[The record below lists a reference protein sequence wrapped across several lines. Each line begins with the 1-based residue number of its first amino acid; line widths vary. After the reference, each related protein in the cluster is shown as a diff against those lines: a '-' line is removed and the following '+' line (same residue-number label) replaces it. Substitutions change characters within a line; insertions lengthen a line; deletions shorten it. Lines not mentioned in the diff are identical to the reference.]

1 MKLRNIFTALLAALT
16 LTVSCED
23 EKVAYLDEIKVSQS
37 YVAIDAAGGSTEITL
52 NAKDEWSFSGVPEW
66 LKVEPASGAAG
77 KDITVTFSATAA
89 KATKEAMLYLNCG
102 SKSQIINVIQMT
114 EKVDLPISTYK
125 QIAAGQD
132 GTVYRAKGT
141 CNDIYNTEYGNWHLI
156 DATGDLTIYGTLDK
170 NGATKNFKSL
180 GIEAG
185 DIVTVEGPKKTYN
198 GTVQLT
204 DVTVIAIEKSLI
216 KIESLTPAEALPK
229 EGGVLEVALTC
240 KGTNMEVVLPDAAK
254 SWVSVAG
261 ISSNGKEAS
270 VKFSVAANPEGKRQ
284 ADIVIKTVSGGK
296 DYTAQ
301 FTLTQD
307 GAIINATVAEVLKAE
322 DGLTQYRVSGYI
334 SKDKNSEYGN
344 IYIKD
349 ATGEIYVYGVLDAKG
364 QSKQWN
370 NMGIH
375 EGDIIT
381 VVGPKTSFN
390 KEPQMKNV
398 SVESFKTVKDLTIK
412 DFVAKADDKETYYR
426 ISGKVSGIK
435 DGDVYGN
442 FDLTDATGT
451 VYVYGLVAGYGG
463 EKKKFQELGIK
474 DGDEITIVGVSTSFN
489 GKKQVGN
496 AFLVTKGTTGTDTPT
511 PPTTGEDYKSNISW
525 KLGNKAYDNTS
536 VDNSKQSAKVNGV
549 EVTQILKLG
558 ASSGAGTATL
568 IIPKGTSKLSFY
580 GFAWKG
586 TEATLVAKV
595 GGTEVAKEPLKGNDG
610 VVKTAP
616 YTITVTASDLHTVN
630 FPTKL
635 PVDTEVE
642 ITTEEAKGR
651 VVLFGFKAE

>member
-141 CNDIYNTEYGNWHLI
+141 CTDIYNTEYGNWHLI

-270 VKFSVAANPEGKRQ
+270 VKFSVAANSEGKRQ

-307 GAIINATVAEVLKAE
+307 GSIIDATVAEVLKAE

-496 AFLVTKGTTGTDTPT
+496 AFLVTKGNSGTVTPGPTPT
-511 PPTTGEDYKSNISW
+511 PGEVISIVVDDFPE
-525 KLGNKAYDNTS
+525 AY
-536 VDNSKQSAKVNGV
+536 
-549 EVTQILKLG
+549 
-558 ASSGAGTATL
+558 
-568 IIPKGTSKLSFY
+568 PK
-580 GFAWKG
+580 
-586 TEATLVAKV
+586 
-595 GGTEVAKEPLKGNDG
+595 
-610 VVKTAP
+610 
-616 YTITVTASDLHTVN
+616 
-630 FPTKL
+630 
-635 PVDTEVE
+635 
-642 ITTEEAKGR
+642 EEAKFTVSGQE
-651 VVLFGFKAE
+651 VYLLNVANFGSGIQMKKGGSYIANAKAFSKKILSVKLTAQEGKKANLDMTLFAGSSAKPESNEITASKTETTATFDLSSGDYKFFTLKNASAGVAYFSKIEITLAK

>member
-141 CNDIYNTEYGNWHLI
+141 CTDIYNTEYGNWHLI

-270 VKFSVAANPEGKRQ
+270 VKFSVAANSEGKRQ

-307 GAIINATVAEVLKAE
+307 GSIIDATVAEVLKAE

-496 AFLVTKGTTGTDTPT
+496 AFLVTKANSGTVTPGPTPT
-511 PPTTGEDYKSNISW
+511 PGEVISIVVDDFPQAYPKEEAIFTVSGQEVYLLNVANFGSGIQMKKGGSYIANAKAFSKKILSVKLTAQEGKKTNLDMTLFAGSSAKPESNEITASKTETTATFDLSSGDYKFFTLKNASA
-525 KLGNKAYDNTS
+525 GAAYF
-536 VDNSKQSAKVNGV
+536 SK
-549 EVTQILKLG
+549 I
-558 ASSGAGTATL
+558 
-568 IIPKGTSKLSFY
+568 
-580 GFAWKG
+580 
-586 TEATLVAKV
+586 
-595 GGTEVAKEPLKGNDG
+595 
-610 VVKTAP
+610 
-616 YTITVTASDLHTVN
+616 
-630 FPTKL
+630 
-635 PVDTEVE
+635 E
-642 ITTEEAKGR
+642 ITLAK
-651 VVLFGFKAE
+651 

>member
-52 NAKDEWSFSGVPEW
+52 DAKDEWSFSDVPEW
-66 LKVEPASGAAG
+66 LKVEPASGDAG

-141 CNDIYNTEYGNWHLI
+141 CTDIYNTEYGNWHLI

-204 DVTVIAIEKSLI
+204 NVTVIAIEKSLI

-261 ISSNGKEAS
+261 ISSNGKDAS
-270 VKFSVAANPEGKRQ
+270 VKFNVAANSEGKRKT
-284 ADIVIKTVSGGK
+284 DIVIKTVSGGK

-307 GAIINATVAEVLKAE
+307 GAIIDATVAEVLKAE

-334 SKDKNSEYGN
+334 SKDKKSEFGN

-381 VVGPKTSFN
+381 VVGPKASFN
-390 KEPQMKNV
+390 GQPQLKNV

-412 DFVAKADDKETYYR
+412 DFLAKADDKETYYR

-496 AFLVTKGTTGTDTPT
+496 AFLVTKANSGTVTPGPTPT
-511 PPTTGEDYKSNISW
+511 PGEVISIVVDDFPQAYPKEEAIFTVSGQEVYLLNVANFGSGIQMKKGGSYIANAKAFSKKILSVKLTAQEGKKANLDMTLFAGSSAKPESNEITASKTETTATFDLSSGDYKFFTLKNASA
-525 KLGNKAYDNTS
+525 GAAYF
-536 VDNSKQSAKVNGV
+536 SK
-549 EVTQILKLG
+549 I
-558 ASSGAGTATL
+558 
-568 IIPKGTSKLSFY
+568 
-580 GFAWKG
+580 
-586 TEATLVAKV
+586 
-595 GGTEVAKEPLKGNDG
+595 
-610 VVKTAP
+610 
-616 YTITVTASDLHTVN
+616 
-630 FPTKL
+630 
-635 PVDTEVE
+635 E
-642 ITTEEAKGR
+642 ITLAK
-651 VVLFGFKAE
+651 

>member
-16 LTVSCED
+16 LTVGCED

-52 NAKDEWSFSGVPEW
+52 SAKDEWSFSDVPEW

-77 KDITVTFSATAA
+77 KDITVTFTATAA

-114 EKVDLPISTYK
+114 EKVELPISTYK

-170 NGATKNFKSL
+170 NGTAKNFKSL

-261 ISSNGKEAS
+261 ISSKGKEAT

-307 GAIINATVAEVLKAE
+307 GAIIDATVAEVLKAE

-334 SKDKNSEYGN
+334 SKDKKSEYGN

-381 VVGPKTSFN
+381 VVGPRASFN

-435 DGDVYGN
+435 DGDIYGN
-442 FDLTDATGT
+442 FDLTDATGK
-451 VYVYGLVAGYGG
+451 VYVYGLLAGYGG

-489 GKKQVGN
+489 GSKQVGN
-496 AFLVTKGTTGTDTPT
+496 AFLVPKANSGTVTPGPTPT
-511 PPTTGEDYKSNISW
+511 PGEVISIVVDDFPAAYPKEEGEFTVSGQSVYLLNVANFGSGIQMKKNGSYIANVKAFSKKILSVKLTAQEGKNVNLDMTLFAGSSAKPESNEITASKTETTATFDLSSGDYKFFTLKNASA
-525 KLGNKAYDNTS
+525 GVAYF
-536 VDNSKQSAKVNGV
+536 SK
-549 EVTQILKLG
+549 I
-558 ASSGAGTATL
+558 
-568 IIPKGTSKLSFY
+568 
-580 GFAWKG
+580 
-586 TEATLVAKV
+586 
-595 GGTEVAKEPLKGNDG
+595 
-610 VVKTAP
+610 
-616 YTITVTASDLHTVN
+616 
-630 FPTKL
+630 
-635 PVDTEVE
+635 E
-642 ITTEEAKGR
+642 ITLAK
-651 VVLFGFKAE
+651 

>member
-141 CNDIYNTEYGNWHLI
+141 CTDIYNTEYGNWHLI

-204 DVTVIAIEKSLI
+204 NVTVIAIEKSLI

-270 VKFSVAANPEGKRQ
+270 VKFSVAANSEGKRQ

-307 GAIINATVAEVLKAE
+307 GAIIDATVAEVLKAE

-412 DFVAKADDKETYYR
+412 DFVATADDKETYYR

-496 AFLVTKGTTGTDTPT
+496 AFLVTKGNSGTVTPGPTPT
-511 PPTTGEDYKSNISW
+511 PGEVISIVVDDFPE
-525 KLGNKAYDNTS
+525 AY
-536 VDNSKQSAKVNGV
+536 
-549 EVTQILKLG
+549 
-558 ASSGAGTATL
+558 
-568 IIPKGTSKLSFY
+568 PK
-580 GFAWKG
+580 
-586 TEATLVAKV
+586 
-595 GGTEVAKEPLKGNDG
+595 
-610 VVKTAP
+610 
-616 YTITVTASDLHTVN
+616 
-630 FPTKL
+630 
-635 PVDTEVE
+635 
-642 ITTEEAKGR
+642 EEAKFTVSGQE
-651 VVLFGFKAE
+651 VYLLNVANFGSGIQMKKGGSYIANAKAFSKKILSVKLTAQEGKKTNLDMTLFAGSSAKPESNEITASKTETTATFDLSSGDYKFFTLKNASLGAAYFSKIEITLAK

>member
-66 LKVEPASGAAG
+66 LKVEPVSGAAG

-141 CNDIYNTEYGNWHLI
+141 CTDIYNTEYGNWHLI

-270 VKFSVAANPEGKRQ
+270 VKFSVAANSEGKRQ

-307 GAIINATVAEVLKAE
+307 GSIIDATVAEVLKAE

-474 DGDEITIVGVSTSFN
+474 DGDEITIVGISTSFN

-496 AFLVTKGTTGTDTPT
+496 AFLVTKANSGTVTPGPTPT
-511 PPTTGEDYKSNISW
+511 PGEVISIVVDDFPEAYPKEEAIFTVSGQEVYLLNVANFGSGIQMKKGGSYIANAKAFSKKILSVKLTAQEGKKANLDMTLFAGSSAKPESNEITASKTETTATFDLSSGDYKFF
-525 KLGNKAYDNTS
+525 T
-536 VDNSKQSAKVNGV
+536 
-549 EVTQILKLG
+549 LKNASLG
-558 ASSGAGTATL
+558 AAYF
-568 IIPKGTSKLSFY
+568 SK
-580 GFAWKG
+580 
-586 TEATLVAKV
+586 
-595 GGTEVAKEPLKGNDG
+595 
-610 VVKTAP
+610 
-616 YTITVTASDLHTVN
+616 I
-630 FPTKL
+630 
-635 PVDTEVE
+635 E
-642 ITTEEAKGR
+642 ITLAK
-651 VVLFGFKAE
+651 

>member
-141 CNDIYNTEYGNWHLI
+141 CTDIYNTEYGNWHLI

-270 VKFSVAANPEGKRQ
+270 VKFSVAANSEGKRQ

-307 GAIINATVAEVLKAE
+307 GSIIDATVAEVLKAE

-435 DGDVYGN
+435 DGDVYGY

-496 AFLVTKGTTGTDTPT
+496 AFLVTKANSGTVTPGPTPT
-511 PPTTGEDYKSNISW
+511 PGEVISIVVDDFPEAYPKEEAIFTVSGQEVYLLNVANFGYGIQMKKKGSYIANAKAFSKKILSVKLTAQEGKTANLDMTLFAGSSAKPESNEITASKTETTATFDLSSGDYKFFTLKNASA
-525 KLGNKAYDNTS
+525 GVAYF
-536 VDNSKQSAKVNGV
+536 SK
-549 EVTQILKLG
+549 I
-558 ASSGAGTATL
+558 
-568 IIPKGTSKLSFY
+568 
-580 GFAWKG
+580 
-586 TEATLVAKV
+586 
-595 GGTEVAKEPLKGNDG
+595 
-610 VVKTAP
+610 
-616 YTITVTASDLHTVN
+616 
-630 FPTKL
+630 
-635 PVDTEVE
+635 E
-642 ITTEEAKGR
+642 ITLAK
-651 VVLFGFKAE
+651 

>member
-66 LKVEPASGAAG
+66 LKVEPASGDAG

-114 EKVDLPISTYK
+114 EKVELAISTYK

-132 GTVYRAKGT
+132 GTVYRAKGV

-170 NGATKNFKSL
+170 NGTAKNFKSL

-240 KGTNMEVVLPDAAK
+240 KGTNMEVVIPDAAK

-261 ISSNGKEAS
+261 ISSNGKAAS
-270 VKFSVAANPEGKRQ
+270 VKFNVAANPEGKRK

-307 GAIINATVAEVLKAE
+307 GAIIDATVAEVLKAE

-334 SKDKNSEYGN
+334 SKDKKSEFGN

-349 ATGEIYVYGVLDAKG
+349 ATGEIYVYGVLDDKG

-381 VVGPKTSFN
+381 VVGPKASFN
-390 KEPQMKNV
+390 GEPQMKNV

-412 DFVAKADDKETYYR
+412 EFVAKADDKETYYR

-435 DGDVYGN
+435 DGDIYGN
-442 FDLTDATGT
+442 FDLTDASGK
-451 VYVYGLVAGYGG
+451 VYVYGLLAGFGG

-489 GKKQVGN
+489 GSKQVGN
-496 AFLVTKGTTGTDTPT
+496 AFLVTKGTTGTVTPGPTPT
-511 PPTTGEDYKSNISW
+511 PGEVISIVVDDFPE
-525 KLGNKAYDNTS
+525 AY
-536 VDNSKQSAKVNGV
+536 
-549 EVTQILKLG
+549 
-558 ASSGAGTATL
+558 
-568 IIPKGTSKLSFY
+568 PK
-580 GFAWKG
+580 
-586 TEATLVAKV
+586 
-595 GGTEVAKEPLKGNDG
+595 
-610 VVKTAP
+610 
-616 YTITVTASDLHTVN
+616 
-630 FPTKL
+630 
-635 PVDTEVE
+635 
-642 ITTEEAKGR
+642 EEAKFTVSGQE
-651 VVLFGFKAE
+651 VYLLNVANFGSGIQMKKGGSYIANANAFSKKILSVKLTAQDGKKANLDMTLFAGSSAKPESNAITASTTETTATFDLSSGDYKFFTLKNASLGAAYFSKIEITLAK

>member
-141 CNDIYNTEYGNWHLI
+141 CTDIYNTEYGNWHLI

-170 NGATKNFKSL
+170 NGAKKNFKSL

-270 VKFSVAANPEGKRQ
+270 VKFSVAANSEGKRQ

-307 GAIINATVAEVLKAE
+307 GSIIDATVAEVLKAE

-496 AFLVTKGTTGTDTPT
+496 AFLVTKGNSGTVTPGPTPT
-511 PPTTGEDYKSNISW
+511 PGEVISIVVDDFPE
-525 KLGNKAYDNTS
+525 AY
-536 VDNSKQSAKVNGV
+536 
-549 EVTQILKLG
+549 
-558 ASSGAGTATL
+558 
-568 IIPKGTSKLSFY
+568 PK
-580 GFAWKG
+580 
-586 TEATLVAKV
+586 
-595 GGTEVAKEPLKGNDG
+595 
-610 VVKTAP
+610 
-616 YTITVTASDLHTVN
+616 
-630 FPTKL
+630 
-635 PVDTEVE
+635 
-642 ITTEEAKGR
+642 EEAKFTVSGQE
-651 VVLFGFKAE
+651 VYLLNVANFGSGIQMKKGGSYIANAKAFSKKILSVKLTAQEGKKTNLDMTLFAGSSAKPESNEITASKTETTATFDLSSGDYKFFTLKNASLGAAYFSKIEITLAK

>member
-16 LTVSCED
+16 LTVGCED

-89 KATKEAMLYLNCG
+89 KATQEAILYLNCG

-141 CNDIYNTEYGNWHLI
+141 CTDIYNTEYGNWHLI

-170 NGATKNFKSL
+170 NGTAKNFMSL

-240 KGTNMEVVLPDAAK
+240 KGTNMEVVLPDDAK

-261 ISSNGKEAS
+261 ISSNGKEAT
-270 VKFSVAANPEGKRQ
+270 VKFSVAANPEGKRD

-307 GAIINATVAEVLKAE
+307 GAIIDATVAEVLKAE

-349 ATGEIYVYGVLDAKG
+349 ATGEIYVYGVLDDKG

-381 VVGPKTSFN
+381 VVGPKASFN
-390 KEPQMKNV
+390 GEPQMKNV

-426 ISGKVSGIK
+426 ISGTVSGIK

-442 FDLTDATGT
+442 FDLTDATGK
-451 VYVYGLVAGYGG
+451 VYVYGLLAGYGG

-489 GKKQVGN
+489 GSKQVGN
-496 AFLVTKGTTGTDTPT
+496 AFLVPKANSGTVTPGPTPT
-511 PPTTGEDYKSNISW
+511 PGEVISIVVDDFPIAYPKEEGEFTVSGQEVYLFNVANFGSGIQMKKAGSYIANVKAFSKKILSVKLTAQEGKSVNLDMTLFAGSSAKPESNEITATKTETTATFDLSAGDYKFFTLKNASA
-525 KLGNKAYDNTS
+525 GAAYF
-536 VDNSKQSAKVNGV
+536 SKIEIALAK
-549 EVTQILKLG
+549 
-558 ASSGAGTATL
+558 
-568 IIPKGTSKLSFY
+568 
-580 GFAWKG
+580 
-586 TEATLVAKV
+586 
-595 GGTEVAKEPLKGNDG
+595 
-610 VVKTAP
+610 
-616 YTITVTASDLHTVN
+616 
-630 FPTKL
+630 
-635 PVDTEVE
+635 
-642 ITTEEAKGR
+642 
-651 VVLFGFKAE
+651 

>member
-141 CNDIYNTEYGNWHLI
+141 CTDIYNTEYGNWHLI

-170 NGATKNFKSL
+170 NGAKKNFKSL

-270 VKFSVAANPEGKRQ
+270 VKFSVAANSEGKRQ

-307 GAIINATVAEVLKAE
+307 GAIIDATVAEVLKAE

-435 DGDVYGN
+435 DGDIYGN

-496 AFLVTKGTTGTDTPT
+496 AFLVTKGNSGTVTPGPTPT
-511 PPTTGEDYKSNISW
+511 PGEVISIVVDDFPE
-525 KLGNKAYDNTS
+525 AY
-536 VDNSKQSAKVNGV
+536 
-549 EVTQILKLG
+549 
-558 ASSGAGTATL
+558 
-568 IIPKGTSKLSFY
+568 PK
-580 GFAWKG
+580 
-586 TEATLVAKV
+586 
-595 GGTEVAKEPLKGNDG
+595 
-610 VVKTAP
+610 
-616 YTITVTASDLHTVN
+616 
-630 FPTKL
+630 
-635 PVDTEVE
+635 
-642 ITTEEAKGR
+642 EEAKFTVSGQE
-651 VVLFGFKAE
+651 VYLLNVANFGSGIQMKKGGSYIANAKAFSKKILSVKLTAQEGKKTNLDMTLFAGSSAKPESNEITASKTETTATFDLSSGDYKFFTLKNASLGAAYFSKIEITLAK

>member
-170 NGATKNFKSL
+170 NGAAKNFKSL

-185 DIVTVEGPKKTYN
+185 DIVTVEGPKKTFN

-204 DVTVIAIEKSLI
+204 NVTVIAIEKSLI

-240 KGTNMEVVLPDAAK
+240 KGTNMEVVIPDAAK

-261 ISSNGKEAS
+261 ISSNGKAAS
-270 VKFSVAANPEGKRQ
+270 VKFNVAANPEGKRK

-307 GAIINATVAEVLKAE
+307 GAIIDATVAEVLKAE

-334 SKDKNSEYGN
+334 SKDKKSEYGN

-375 EGDIIT
+375 DGDIIT

-442 FDLTDATGT
+442 FDLTDATGK
-451 VYVYGLVAGYGG
+451 VYVYGLLAGYGG

-489 GKKQVGN
+489 GSKQVGN
-496 AFLVTKGTTGTDTPT
+496 AFLVPKANSGTVTPGPTPT
-511 PPTTGEDYKSNISW
+511 PGEVISIVVDDFPAAYPKEEGEFTVSGQSVYLLNVANFGSGIQMKKNGSYIANVKAFSKKILSVKLTAQEGKNVNLDMTLFAGSSAKPESNEITASKTETTATFDLSSGDYKFFTLKNASA
-525 KLGNKAYDNTS
+525 GVAYF
-536 VDNSKQSAKVNGV
+536 SK
-549 EVTQILKLG
+549 I
-558 ASSGAGTATL
+558 
-568 IIPKGTSKLSFY
+568 
-580 GFAWKG
+580 
-586 TEATLVAKV
+586 
-595 GGTEVAKEPLKGNDG
+595 
-610 VVKTAP
+610 
-616 YTITVTASDLHTVN
+616 
-630 FPTKL
+630 
-635 PVDTEVE
+635 E
-642 ITTEEAKGR
+642 ITLAK
-651 VVLFGFKAE
+651 

>member
-170 NGATKNFKSL
+170 NGTAKNFKSL

-185 DIVTVEGPKKTYN
+185 DIVTVEGPKKTFN

-261 ISSNGKEAS
+261 ISSTGKEAT

-307 GAIINATVAEVLKAE
+307 GAIIDATVAEVLKAE

-334 SKDKNSEYGN
+334 SKDKKSEYGN

-349 ATGEIYVYGVLDAKG
+349 ATGEIYVYGVLDDKG

-381 VVGPKTSFN
+381 VVGPKASFN

-442 FDLTDATGT
+442 FDLTDATGK
-451 VYVYGLVAGYGG
+451 VYVYGLLAGYGG

-489 GKKQVGN
+489 GSKQVGN
-496 AFLVTKGTTGTDTPT
+496 AFLVPKANSGTVTPGPTPT
-511 PPTTGEDYKSNISW
+511 PGEVISIVVDDFPAVYPKEEAEFTVSGQSVYLLNVANFGSGIQMKKNGSYIANAKAFSKKILSVKLTAQEGKNVNLDMTLFAGSSAKPESNEITASKTENTATFDLSSGDYKFFTLKNASA
-525 KLGNKAYDNTS
+525 GVAYF
-536 VDNSKQSAKVNGV
+536 SK
-549 EVTQILKLG
+549 I
-558 ASSGAGTATL
+558 
-568 IIPKGTSKLSFY
+568 
-580 GFAWKG
+580 
-586 TEATLVAKV
+586 
-595 GGTEVAKEPLKGNDG
+595 
-610 VVKTAP
+610 
-616 YTITVTASDLHTVN
+616 
-630 FPTKL
+630 
-635 PVDTEVE
+635 E
-642 ITTEEAKGR
+642 ITLAK
-651 VVLFGFKAE
+651 

>member
-141 CNDIYNTEYGNWHLI
+141 CTDIYNTEYGNWHLI

-270 VKFSVAANPEGKRQ
+270 VKFSVAANSEGKRQ

-307 GAIINATVAEVLKAE
+307 GSIIDATVAEVLKAE

-496 AFLVTKGTTGTDTPT
+496 AFLVTKGNSGTVTPGPTPT
-511 PPTTGEDYKSNISW
+511 PGEVISIVVDDFPEAYPKEEAIFTVSGQEVYLLNVANFGSGIQMKKGGSYIANAKAFSKKILSVKLTAQEGKKTNLDMTLFAGSSAKPESNEITASKTETTATFDLSSGDYKFF
-525 KLGNKAYDNTS
+525 T
-536 VDNSKQSAKVNGV
+536 
-549 EVTQILKLG
+549 LKNASLG
-558 ASSGAGTATL
+558 AAYF
-568 IIPKGTSKLSFY
+568 SK
-580 GFAWKG
+580 
-586 TEATLVAKV
+586 
-595 GGTEVAKEPLKGNDG
+595 
-610 VVKTAP
+610 
-616 YTITVTASDLHTVN
+616 I
-630 FPTKL
+630 
-635 PVDTEVE
+635 E
-642 ITTEEAKGR
+642 ITLAK
-651 VVLFGFKAE
+651 

>member
-66 LKVEPASGAAG
+66 LKVEPASGDAG

-132 GTVYRAKGT
+132 GTVYRAKGV

-170 NGATKNFKSL
+170 NGTAKNFKSL

-185 DIVTVEGPKKTYN
+185 DIVTVEGPKKTFN

-229 EGGVLEVALTC
+229 KGGVLEVALTC
-240 KGTNMEVVLPDAAK
+240 KGTNMEVVLPEAAK

-261 ISSNGKEAS
+261 ISSNGKAAS
-270 VKFSVAANPEGKRQ
+270 VKFNVAANPEGKRQ

-307 GAIINATVAEVLKAE
+307 GAIIDATVAEVLKAE

-334 SKDKNSEYGN
+334 SKDKNSEFGN

-349 ATGEIYVYGVLDAKG
+349 ATGEIYVYGVLDDKG

-381 VVGPKTSFN
+381 VVGPKASFN
-390 KEPQMKNV
+390 GEPQMKNV
-398 SVESFKTVKDLTIK
+398 SVESFKTVKALTIK
-412 DFVAKADDKETYYR
+412 EFVAKADDKETYYR

-435 DGDVYGN
+435 DGDIYGN
-442 FDLTDATGT
+442 FDLTDASGK
-451 VYVYGLVAGYGG
+451 VYVYGLLAGFGG

-489 GKKQVGN
+489 GSKQVGN
-496 AFLVTKGTTGTDTPT
+496 AFLVTKGTTGTVTPGPTPT
-511 PPTTGEDYKSNISW
+511 PGEVISIVVDDFPE
-525 KLGNKAYDNTS
+525 AY
-536 VDNSKQSAKVNGV
+536 
-549 EVTQILKLG
+549 
-558 ASSGAGTATL
+558 
-568 IIPKGTSKLSFY
+568 PK
-580 GFAWKG
+580 
-586 TEATLVAKV
+586 
-595 GGTEVAKEPLKGNDG
+595 
-610 VVKTAP
+610 
-616 YTITVTASDLHTVN
+616 
-630 FPTKL
+630 
-635 PVDTEVE
+635 
-642 ITTEEAKGR
+642 EEAKFTVSGQE
-651 VVLFGFKAE
+651 VYLLNVANFGSGIQMKKGGSYIANANAFSKKILSVKLTAQDGKKANLDMTLFAGSSAKPESNAITASTTETTATFDLSSGDYKFFTLKNASLGAAYFSKIEITLAK

>member
-141 CNDIYNTEYGNWHLI
+141 CTDIYNTEYGNWHLI

-270 VKFSVAANPEGKRQ
+270 VKFSVAANSEGKRQ

-307 GAIINATVAEVLKAE
+307 GSIIDATVAEVLKAE

-496 AFLVTKGTTGTDTPT
+496 AFLVTKANSGTVTPGPTPT
-511 PPTTGEDYKSNISW
+511 PGEVISIVVDDFPEAYPKEEAIFTVSGQEVYLLNVANFGSGIQMKKGGSYIANAKAFSKKILTVKLTAQEGKKANLDMTLFAGSSAKPESNEITASKTETTATFDLSSGDYKFFTLKNASA
-525 KLGNKAYDNTS
+525 GVAYF
-536 VDNSKQSAKVNGV
+536 SK
-549 EVTQILKLG
+549 I
-558 ASSGAGTATL
+558 
-568 IIPKGTSKLSFY
+568 
-580 GFAWKG
+580 
-586 TEATLVAKV
+586 
-595 GGTEVAKEPLKGNDG
+595 
-610 VVKTAP
+610 
-616 YTITVTASDLHTVN
+616 
-630 FPTKL
+630 
-635 PVDTEVE
+635 E
-642 ITTEEAKGR
+642 ITLAK
-651 VVLFGFKAE
+651 

>member
-141 CNDIYNTEYGNWHLI
+141 CTDIYNTEYGNWHLI

-270 VKFSVAANPEGKRQ
+270 VKFSVAANSEGKRQ

-307 GAIINATVAEVLKAE
+307 GSIIDATVAEVLKAE

-496 AFLVTKGTTGTDTPT
+496 AFLVTKANSGTVTPGPTPT
-511 PPTTGEDYKSNISW
+511 PGEVISIVVDDFPQAYPKEEAIFTVSGQEVYLLNVANFGSGIQMKKKGSYIANAKAFSKKILSVKLTAQEGKKANLDMTLFAGSSAKPESNEITASKTETTATFDLSSGDYKFFTLKNASA
-525 KLGNKAYDNTS
+525 GVAYF
-536 VDNSKQSAKVNGV
+536 SK
-549 EVTQILKLG
+549 I
-558 ASSGAGTATL
+558 
-568 IIPKGTSKLSFY
+568 
-580 GFAWKG
+580 
-586 TEATLVAKV
+586 
-595 GGTEVAKEPLKGNDG
+595 
-610 VVKTAP
+610 
-616 YTITVTASDLHTVN
+616 
-630 FPTKL
+630 
-635 PVDTEVE
+635 E
-642 ITTEEAKGR
+642 ITLAK
-651 VVLFGFKAE
+651 

>member
-170 NGATKNFKSL
+170 NGAAKNFKSL

-185 DIVTVEGPKKTYN
+185 DIVTVEGPKKTFN

-204 DVTVIAIEKSLI
+204 NVTVIAIEKSLI

-261 ISSNGKEAS
+261 ISSNGKAAS
-270 VKFSVAANPEGKRQ
+270 VKFNVAANPEGKRK

-307 GAIINATVAEVLKAE
+307 GAIIDATVAEVLKAE

-334 SKDKNSEYGN
+334 SKDKKSEFGN

-381 VVGPKTSFN
+381 VVGPKASFN
-390 KEPQMKNV
+390 GEPQMKNV
-398 SVESFKTVKDLTIK
+398 SVESFKTVKALTIK
-412 DFVAKADDKETYYR
+412 EFVAKADDKETYYR

-442 FDLTDATGT
+442 FDLTDASGK
-451 VYVYGLVAGYGG
+451 VYVYGLLAGFGG

-489 GKKQVGN
+489 GSKQVGN
-496 AFLVTKGTTGTDTPT
+496 AFLVTKGTTGTVTPGPTPT
-511 PPTTGEDYKSNISW
+511 PGEVISIVVDDFPE
-525 KLGNKAYDNTS
+525 AY
-536 VDNSKQSAKVNGV
+536 
-549 EVTQILKLG
+549 
-558 ASSGAGTATL
+558 
-568 IIPKGTSKLSFY
+568 PK
-580 GFAWKG
+580 
-586 TEATLVAKV
+586 
-595 GGTEVAKEPLKGNDG
+595 
-610 VVKTAP
+610 
-616 YTITVTASDLHTVN
+616 
-630 FPTKL
+630 
-635 PVDTEVE
+635 
-642 ITTEEAKGR
+642 EEAKFTVSGQE
-651 VVLFGFKAE
+651 VYLLNVANFGSGIQMKKGGSYIANANAFSKKILSVKLTAQDGKKANLDMTLFAGSSAKPESNAITASTTETTATFDLSSGDYKFFTLKNASLGAAYFSKIEITLAK

>member
-141 CNDIYNTEYGNWHLI
+141 CTDIYNTEYGNWHLI

-270 VKFSVAANPEGKRQ
+270 VKFSVAANSEGKRQ

-307 GAIINATVAEVLKAE
+307 GSIIDATVAEVLKAE

-474 DGDEITIVGVSTSFN
+474 DGDEITIVGISTSFN

-496 AFLVTKGTTGTDTPT
+496 AFLVTKANSGTVTPGPTPT
-511 PPTTGEDYKSNISW
+511 PGEVISIVVDDFPDAYPKEEAIFTVSGQEVYLLNVANFGSGIQMKKGGSYIANAKAFSKKILSVKLTAQEGKKANLDMTLFAGSSAKPESNEITASKTETTATFDLSSGDYKFF
-525 KLGNKAYDNTS
+525 T
-536 VDNSKQSAKVNGV
+536 
-549 EVTQILKLG
+549 LKNASLG
-558 ASSGAGTATL
+558 AAYF
-568 IIPKGTSKLSFY
+568 SK
-580 GFAWKG
+580 
-586 TEATLVAKV
+586 
-595 GGTEVAKEPLKGNDG
+595 
-610 VVKTAP
+610 
-616 YTITVTASDLHTVN
+616 I
-630 FPTKL
+630 
-635 PVDTEVE
+635 E
-642 ITTEEAKGR
+642 ITLAK
-651 VVLFGFKAE
+651 

>member
-141 CNDIYNTEYGNWHLI
+141 CTDIYNTEYGNWHLI

-496 AFLVTKGTTGTDTPT
+496 AFLVTKANSGTVTPGPTPT
-511 PPTTGEDYKSNISW
+511 PGEVISIVVDDFPE
-525 KLGNKAYDNTS
+525 AY
-536 VDNSKQSAKVNGV
+536 
-549 EVTQILKLG
+549 
-558 ASSGAGTATL
+558 
-568 IIPKGTSKLSFY
+568 PK
-580 GFAWKG
+580 
-586 TEATLVAKV
+586 
-595 GGTEVAKEPLKGNDG
+595 
-610 VVKTAP
+610 
-616 YTITVTASDLHTVN
+616 
-630 FPTKL
+630 
-635 PVDTEVE
+635 
-642 ITTEEAKGR
+642 EEAKFTVSGQEVYLLNVANFGSGIQMKKGGSYIANAKAFSKKILSVKLTAQER
-651 VVLFGFKAE
+651 KKANLDMTLFAGSSAKPESNEITASKTETTATFDLSSGDYKFFTLKNASAGVAYFSKIEITLAK

>member
-52 NAKDEWSFSGVPEW
+52 SAKDEWSFSDVPEW
-66 LKVEPASGAAG
+66 LKVEPASGEAG
-77 KDITVTFSATAA
+77 KDITVTFTATAA

-114 EKVDLPISTYK
+114 EKVELPISTYK

-132 GTVYRAKGT
+132 GTVYRAKGV

-170 NGATKNFKSL
+170 NGTAKNFKSL

-240 KGTNMEVVLPDAAK
+240 KGTNMEVVIPDAAK

-261 ISSNGKEAS
+261 ISSNGKAAS
-270 VKFSVAANPEGKRQ
+270 VKFNVAANPEGKRK

-307 GAIINATVAEVLKAE
+307 GAIIDATVAEVLKAE

-334 SKDKNSEYGN
+334 SKDKKSEFGN

-349 ATGEIYVYGVLDAKG
+349 ATGEIYVYGVLDDKG

-381 VVGPKTSFN
+381 VVGPKASFN
-390 KEPQMKNV
+390 GEPQMKNV

-412 DFVAKADDKETYYR
+412 EFVAKADDKETYYR

-435 DGDVYGN
+435 DGDIYGN
-442 FDLTDATGT
+442 FDLTDASGK
-451 VYVYGLVAGYGG
+451 VYVYGLLAGFGG

-489 GKKQVGN
+489 GSKQVGN
-496 AFLVTKGTTGTDTPT
+496 AFLVTKGTTGTVTPGPTPT
-511 PPTTGEDYKSNISW
+511 PGEVISIVVDDFPE
-525 KLGNKAYDNTS
+525 AY
-536 VDNSKQSAKVNGV
+536 
-549 EVTQILKLG
+549 
-558 ASSGAGTATL
+558 
-568 IIPKGTSKLSFY
+568 PK
-580 GFAWKG
+580 
-586 TEATLVAKV
+586 
-595 GGTEVAKEPLKGNDG
+595 
-610 VVKTAP
+610 
-616 YTITVTASDLHTVN
+616 
-630 FPTKL
+630 
-635 PVDTEVE
+635 
-642 ITTEEAKGR
+642 EEAKFTVSGQE
-651 VVLFGFKAE
+651 VYLLNVANFGSGIQMKKGGSYIANANAFSKKILSVKLTAQDGKKANLDMTLFAGSSAKPESNAITASTTETTATFDLSSGDYKFFTLKNASLGAAYFSKIEITLAK

>member
-141 CNDIYNTEYGNWHLI
+141 CTDIYNTEYGNWHLI

-270 VKFSVAANPEGKRQ
+270 VKFSVAANSEGKRQ

-307 GAIINATVAEVLKAE
+307 GSIIDATVAEVLKAE

-496 AFLVTKGTTGTDTPT
+496 AFLVTK
-511 PPTTGEDYKSNISW
+511 
-525 KLGNKAYDNTS
+525 
-536 VDNSKQSAKVNGV
+536 
-549 EVTQILKLG
+549 
-558 ASSGAGTATL
+558 
-568 IIPKGTSKLSFY
+568 
-580 GFAWKG
+580 
-586 TEATLVAKV
+586 
-595 GGTEVAKEPLKGNDG
+595 
-610 VVKTAP
+610 
-616 YTITVTASDLHTVN
+616 
-630 FPTKL
+630 
-635 PVDTEVE
+635 
-642 ITTEEAKGR
+642 
-651 VVLFGFKAE
+651 

>member
-141 CNDIYNTEYGNWHLI
+141 CTDIYNTEYGNWHLI

-496 AFLVTKGTTGTDTPT
+496 AFLVTKANSGTVTPGPAPT
-511 PPTTGEDYKSNISW
+511 PGEVISIVVDDFPE
-525 KLGNKAYDNTS
+525 AY
-536 VDNSKQSAKVNGV
+536 
-549 EVTQILKLG
+549 
-558 ASSGAGTATL
+558 
-568 IIPKGTSKLSFY
+568 PK
-580 GFAWKG
+580 
-586 TEATLVAKV
+586 
-595 GGTEVAKEPLKGNDG
+595 
-610 VVKTAP
+610 
-616 YTITVTASDLHTVN
+616 
-630 FPTKL
+630 
-635 PVDTEVE
+635 
-642 ITTEEAKGR
+642 EEAKFTVSGQE
-651 VVLFGFKAE
+651 VYLLNVANFGSGIQMKKKGSYIANAKAFSKKILSVKLTAQEGKKANLDMTLFAGSSAKPESNEITASKTETTATFDLSSGDYKFFTLKNASAGVAYFSKIEITLAK

>member
-141 CNDIYNTEYGNWHLI
+141 CTDIYNTEYGNWHLI

-270 VKFSVAANPEGKRQ
+270 VKFSVAANSEGKRQ

-307 GAIINATVAEVLKAE
+307 GSIIDATVAEVLKAE

-398 SVESFKTVKDLTIK
+398 SVESFKTVKDLTIN

-496 AFLVTKGTTGTDTPT
+496 AFLVTKGNSGTVTPGPTPT
-511 PPTTGEDYKSNISW
+511 PGEVISIVVDDFPE
-525 KLGNKAYDNTS
+525 AY
-536 VDNSKQSAKVNGV
+536 
-549 EVTQILKLG
+549 
-558 ASSGAGTATL
+558 
-568 IIPKGTSKLSFY
+568 PK
-580 GFAWKG
+580 
-586 TEATLVAKV
+586 
-595 GGTEVAKEPLKGNDG
+595 
-610 VVKTAP
+610 
-616 YTITVTASDLHTVN
+616 
-630 FPTKL
+630 
-635 PVDTEVE
+635 
-642 ITTEEAKGR
+642 EEAKFTVSGQE
-651 VVLFGFKAE
+651 VYLLNVANFGSGIQMKKGGSYIANAKAFSKKILSVKLTAQEGKKANLDMTLFAGSSAKPESNEITASKTETTATFDLSSGDYKFFTLKNASLGAAYFSKIEITLAK

>member
-16 LTVSCED
+16 LTVGCED

-52 NAKDEWSFSGVPEW
+52 SAKDEWSFSDVPEW
-66 LKVEPASGAAG
+66 LKVEPASGEAG
-77 KDITVTFSATAA
+77 KDITVTFTATAA

-114 EKVDLPISTYK
+114 EKVELPISTYK

-170 NGATKNFKSL
+170 NGTAKNFKSL

-240 KGTNMEVVLPDAAK
+240 KGTNMEVVIPDAAK

-261 ISSNGKEAS
+261 ISSNGKAAS
-270 VKFSVAANPEGKRQ
+270 VKFNVAANPEGKRK

-307 GAIINATVAEVLKAE
+307 GAIIDATVAEVLKAE

-334 SKDKNSEYGN
+334 SKDKKSEFGN

-381 VVGPKTSFN
+381 VVGPKASFN

-412 DFVAKADDKETYYR
+412 EFVAKADDKETYYR

-442 FDLTDATGT
+442 FDLTDATGK
-451 VYVYGLVAGYGG
+451 VYVYGLLAGYGG

-496 AFLVTKGTTGTDTPT
+496 AFLVPKANSGTVTPGPTPT
-511 PPTTGEDYKSNISW
+511 PGEVISIVVDDFPAAYPKEEGEFTVSGQSVYLLNVANFGSGIQMKKNGSYIANVKAFSKKILSVKLTAQEGKNVNLDMTLFAGSSAKPESNEITASKTETTATFDLSSGDYKFFTLKNASA
-525 KLGNKAYDNTS
+525 GVAYF
-536 VDNSKQSAKVNGV
+536 SK
-549 EVTQILKLG
+549 I
-558 ASSGAGTATL
+558 
-568 IIPKGTSKLSFY
+568 
-580 GFAWKG
+580 
-586 TEATLVAKV
+586 
-595 GGTEVAKEPLKGNDG
+595 
-610 VVKTAP
+610 
-616 YTITVTASDLHTVN
+616 
-630 FPTKL
+630 
-635 PVDTEVE
+635 E
-642 ITTEEAKGR
+642 ITLAK
-651 VVLFGFKAE
+651 

>member
-141 CNDIYNTEYGNWHLI
+141 CTDIYNTEYGNWHLI

-198 GTVQLT
+198 GTVELT

-270 VKFSVAANPEGKRQ
+270 VKFSVAANSEGKRQ

-307 GAIINATVAEVLKAE
+307 GSIIDATVAEVLKAE

-496 AFLVTKGTTGTDTPT
+496 AFLVTKGNSGTVTPGPTPT
-511 PPTTGEDYKSNISW
+511 PGEVISIVVDDFPE
-525 KLGNKAYDNTS
+525 AY
-536 VDNSKQSAKVNGV
+536 
-549 EVTQILKLG
+549 
-558 ASSGAGTATL
+558 
-568 IIPKGTSKLSFY
+568 PK
-580 GFAWKG
+580 
-586 TEATLVAKV
+586 
-595 GGTEVAKEPLKGNDG
+595 
-610 VVKTAP
+610 
-616 YTITVTASDLHTVN
+616 
-630 FPTKL
+630 
-635 PVDTEVE
+635 
-642 ITTEEAKGR
+642 EEAKFTVSGQE
-651 VVLFGFKAE
+651 VYLLNVANFGSGIQMKKGGSYIANAKAFSKKILSVKLTAQEGKKTNLDMTLFAGSSAKPESNEITASKTETTATFDLSSGDYKFFTLKNASLGAAYFSKIEITLAK

>member
-141 CNDIYNTEYGNWHLI
+141 CTDIYNTEYGNWHLI

-307 GAIINATVAEVLKAE
+307 GSIIDATVAEVLKAE

-442 FDLTDATGT
+442 FDLTDATGK

-496 AFLVTKGTTGTDTPT
+496 AFLVTKANSGTVTPGPTPT
-511 PPTTGEDYKSNISW
+511 PGEVISIVVDDFPEAYPKEEAIFTVSGQEVYLLNVANFGSGIQMKKKGSYIANAKAFSKKILSVKLTAQEGKKANLDMTLFAGSSAKPESNEITASKTETTATFDLSSGDYKFFTLKNASA
-525 KLGNKAYDNTS
+525 GVAYF
-536 VDNSKQSAKVNGV
+536 SK
-549 EVTQILKLG
+549 I
-558 ASSGAGTATL
+558 
-568 IIPKGTSKLSFY
+568 
-580 GFAWKG
+580 
-586 TEATLVAKV
+586 
-595 GGTEVAKEPLKGNDG
+595 
-610 VVKTAP
+610 
-616 YTITVTASDLHTVN
+616 
-630 FPTKL
+630 
-635 PVDTEVE
+635 E
-642 ITTEEAKGR
+642 ITLAK
-651 VVLFGFKAE
+651 

>member
-141 CNDIYNTEYGNWHLI
+141 CTDIYNTEYGNWHLI

-270 VKFSVAANPEGKRQ
+270 VKFSVAANSEGKRQ

-307 GAIINATVAEVLKAE
+307 GSIIDATVAEVLKAE

-412 DFVAKADDKETYYR
+412 DFVATADDKETYYR

-496 AFLVTKGTTGTDTPT
+496 AFLVTKANSGTVTPGPTPT
-511 PPTTGEDYKSNISW
+511 PGEVISIVVDDFPEAYPKEEAIFTVSGQEVYLLNVANFGSGIQMKKKGSYIANAKAFSKKILSVKLTAQERKTANLDMTLFAGSSAKPESNEITASKTETTATFDLSSGDYKFFTLKNASA
-525 KLGNKAYDNTS
+525 GVAYF
-536 VDNSKQSAKVNGV
+536 SK
-549 EVTQILKLG
+549 I
-558 ASSGAGTATL
+558 
-568 IIPKGTSKLSFY
+568 
-580 GFAWKG
+580 
-586 TEATLVAKV
+586 
-595 GGTEVAKEPLKGNDG
+595 
-610 VVKTAP
+610 
-616 YTITVTASDLHTVN
+616 
-630 FPTKL
+630 
-635 PVDTEVE
+635 E
-642 ITTEEAKGR
+642 ITLAK
-651 VVLFGFKAE
+651 

>member
-141 CNDIYNTEYGNWHLI
+141 CTDIYNTEYGNWHLI

-270 VKFSVAANPEGKRQ
+270 VKFSVAANSEGKRQ

-307 GAIINATVAEVLKAE
+307 GSIIDATVAEVLKAE

-496 AFLVTKGTTGTDTPT
+496 AFLVTKANSGTVTPGPTPT
-511 PPTTGEDYKSNISW
+511 PGEVISIVVDDFPQAYPKEEAIFTVSGQEVYLLNVANFGSGIQMKKGGSYIANAKAFSKKILSVKLTAQERKKANLDMTLFAGSSAKPESNEITASKTETTATFDLSSGDYKFF
-525 KLGNKAYDNTS
+525 T
-536 VDNSKQSAKVNGV
+536 
-549 EVTQILKLG
+549 LKNASLG
-558 ASSGAGTATL
+558 AAYF
-568 IIPKGTSKLSFY
+568 SK
-580 GFAWKG
+580 
-586 TEATLVAKV
+586 
-595 GGTEVAKEPLKGNDG
+595 
-610 VVKTAP
+610 
-616 YTITVTASDLHTVN
+616 I
-630 FPTKL
+630 
-635 PVDTEVE
+635 E
-642 ITTEEAKGR
+642 ITLAK
-651 VVLFGFKAE
+651 

>member
-141 CNDIYNTEYGNWHLI
+141 CTDIYNTEYGNWHLI

-216 KIESLTPAEALPK
+216 KIESLTPAQALPK

-270 VKFSVAANPEGKRQ
+270 VKFSVAANSEGKRQ

-307 GAIINATVAEVLKAE
+307 GSIIDATVAEVLKAE

-496 AFLVTKGTTGTDTPT
+496 AFLVTKGNSGTVTPGPTPT
-511 PPTTGEDYKSNISW
+511 PGEVISIVVDDFPE
-525 KLGNKAYDNTS
+525 AY
-536 VDNSKQSAKVNGV
+536 
-549 EVTQILKLG
+549 
-558 ASSGAGTATL
+558 
-568 IIPKGTSKLSFY
+568 PK
-580 GFAWKG
+580 
-586 TEATLVAKV
+586 
-595 GGTEVAKEPLKGNDG
+595 
-610 VVKTAP
+610 
-616 YTITVTASDLHTVN
+616 
-630 FPTKL
+630 
-635 PVDTEVE
+635 
-642 ITTEEAKGR
+642 EEAKFTVSGQE
-651 VVLFGFKAE
+651 VYLLNVANFGSGIQMKKGGSYIANAKAFSKKILSVKLTAQEGKKANLDMTLFAGSSAKPESNEITASKTETTATFDLSSGDYKFFTLKNASAGVAYFSKIEITLAK

>member
-141 CNDIYNTEYGNWHLI
+141 CTDIYNTEYGNWHLI

-170 NGATKNFKSL
+170 NGAKKNFKSL

-270 VKFSVAANPEGKRQ
+270 VKFSVAANSEGKRQ

-307 GAIINATVAEVLKAE
+307 GAIIDATVAEVLKAE

-496 AFLVTKGTTGTDTPT
+496 AFLVTKANSGTVTPGPTPT
-511 PPTTGEDYKSNISW
+511 PGEVISIVVDDFPE
-525 KLGNKAYDNTS
+525 AY
-536 VDNSKQSAKVNGV
+536 
-549 EVTQILKLG
+549 
-558 ASSGAGTATL
+558 
-568 IIPKGTSKLSFY
+568 PK
-580 GFAWKG
+580 
-586 TEATLVAKV
+586 
-595 GGTEVAKEPLKGNDG
+595 
-610 VVKTAP
+610 
-616 YTITVTASDLHTVN
+616 
-630 FPTKL
+630 
-635 PVDTEVE
+635 
-642 ITTEEAKGR
+642 EEAKFTVSGQE
-651 VVLFGFKAE
+651 VYLLNVANFGSGIQMKKGGSYIANAKAFSKKILSVKLTAQEGKKTNLDMTLFAGSSAKPESNEITASKTETTATFDLSSGDYKFFTLKNASLGAAYFSKIEITLAK

>member
-141 CNDIYNTEYGNWHLI
+141 CTDIYNTEYGNWHLI

-170 NGATKNFKSL
+170 NGAKKNFKSL

-270 VKFSVAANPEGKRQ
+270 VKFSVAANSEGKRQ

-307 GAIINATVAEVLKAE
+307 GSIIDATVAEVLKAE

-496 AFLVTKGTTGTDTPT
+496 AFLVTKGNSGTVTPGPTPT
-511 PPTTGEDYKSNISW
+511 PGEVISIVVDDFPE
-525 KLGNKAYDNTS
+525 AY
-536 VDNSKQSAKVNGV
+536 
-549 EVTQILKLG
+549 
-558 ASSGAGTATL
+558 
-568 IIPKGTSKLSFY
+568 PK
-580 GFAWKG
+580 
-586 TEATLVAKV
+586 
-595 GGTEVAKEPLKGNDG
+595 
-610 VVKTAP
+610 
-616 YTITVTASDLHTVN
+616 
-630 FPTKL
+630 
-635 PVDTEVE
+635 
-642 ITTEEAKGR
+642 EEAKFTVSGQE
-651 VVLFGFKAE
+651 VYLLNVANFGSGIQMKKKGSYIANAKAFSKKILSVKLTAQEGKKANLDMTLFAGSSAKPESNEITASKTETTATFDLSSGDYKFFTLKNASAGVAYFSKIEITLAK

>member
-141 CNDIYNTEYGNWHLI
+141 CTDIYNTEYGNWHLI

-270 VKFSVAANPEGKRQ
+270 VKFSVAANSEGKRQ

-307 GAIINATVAEVLKAE
+307 GSIIDATVAEVLKAE

-496 AFLVTKGTTGTDTPT
+496 AFLVTKANSGTVTPGPTPT
-511 PPTTGEDYKSNISW
+511 PGEVISIVVDDFPE
-525 KLGNKAYDNTS
+525 AY
-536 VDNSKQSAKVNGV
+536 
-549 EVTQILKLG
+549 
-558 ASSGAGTATL
+558 
-568 IIPKGTSKLSFY
+568 PK
-580 GFAWKG
+580 
-586 TEATLVAKV
+586 
-595 GGTEVAKEPLKGNDG
+595 
-610 VVKTAP
+610 
-616 YTITVTASDLHTVN
+616 
-630 FPTKL
+630 
-635 PVDTEVE
+635 
-642 ITTEEAKGR
+642 EEAKFTVSGQE
-651 VVLFGFKAE
+651 VYLLNVANFGSGIQMKKGGSYIANAKAFSKKILSVKLTAQEGKKANLDMTLFAGSSAKPESNEITASKTETTATFDLSSGDYKFFTLKNASAGVAYFSKIEITLAK

>member
-141 CNDIYNTEYGNWHLI
+141 CTDIYNTEYGNWHLI

-270 VKFSVAANPEGKRQ
+270 VKFSVAANSEGKRQ

-307 GAIINATVAEVLKAE
+307 GSIIDATVAEVLKAE

-398 SVESFKTVKDLTIK
+398 SVESFKTVKDLTIN

-496 AFLVTKGTTGTDTPT
+496 AFLVTKANSGTVTPGPTPT
-511 PPTTGEDYKSNISW
+511 PGEVISIVVDDFPQAYPKEEAIFTVSGQEVYLLNVANFGSGIQMKKGGSYIANAKAFSKKILSVKLTAQEGKKTNLDMTLFAGSSAKPESNEITASKTETTATFDLSSGDYKFF
-525 KLGNKAYDNTS
+525 T
-536 VDNSKQSAKVNGV
+536 
-549 EVTQILKLG
+549 LKNASLG
-558 ASSGAGTATL
+558 AAYF
-568 IIPKGTSKLSFY
+568 SK
-580 GFAWKG
+580 
-586 TEATLVAKV
+586 
-595 GGTEVAKEPLKGNDG
+595 
-610 VVKTAP
+610 
-616 YTITVTASDLHTVN
+616 I
-630 FPTKL
+630 
-635 PVDTEVE
+635 E
-642 ITTEEAKGR
+642 ITLAK
-651 VVLFGFKAE
+651 

>member
-141 CNDIYNTEYGNWHLI
+141 CTDIYNTEYGNWHLI

-270 VKFSVAANPEGKRQ
+270 VKFSVAANSEGKRQ

-307 GAIINATVAEVLKAE
+307 GSIIDATVAEVLKAE

-496 AFLVTKGTTGTDTPT
+496 AFLVTKANSGTVTPGPTPT
-511 PPTTGEDYKSNISW
+511 PGEVISIVVDDFPEAYPKEEAIFTVSGQEVYLLNVANFGSGIQMKKGGSYIANAKAFSKKILSVKLTAQEGKKANLDMTLFAGSSAKPESNEITASKTETTATFDLSSGDYKFFTLKNASA
-525 KLGNKAYDNTS
+525 GVAYF
-536 VDNSKQSAKVNGV
+536 SK
-549 EVTQILKLG
+549 I
-558 ASSGAGTATL
+558 
-568 IIPKGTSKLSFY
+568 
-580 GFAWKG
+580 
-586 TEATLVAKV
+586 
-595 GGTEVAKEPLKGNDG
+595 
-610 VVKTAP
+610 
-616 YTITVTASDLHTVN
+616 
-630 FPTKL
+630 
-635 PVDTEVE
+635 E
-642 ITTEEAKGR
+642 ITLAK
-651 VVLFGFKAE
+651 

>member
-141 CNDIYNTEYGNWHLI
+141 CTDIYNTEYGNWHLI

-270 VKFSVAANPEGKRQ
+270 VKFSVAANSEGKRQ

-307 GAIINATVAEVLKAE
+307 GSIIDATVAEVLKAE

-442 FDLTDATGT
+442 FDLTDATGK

-496 AFLVTKGTTGTDTPT
+496 AFLVTKANSGTVTPGPTPT
-511 PPTTGEDYKSNISW
+511 PGEVISIVVDDFPEAYPKEEAIFTVSGQEVYLLNVANFGSGIQMKKKGSYIANAKAFSKKILSVKLTAQEGKKANLDMTLFAGSSAKPESNEITASKTETTATFDLSSGDYKFFTLKNASA
-525 KLGNKAYDNTS
+525 GVAYF
-536 VDNSKQSAKVNGV
+536 SK
-549 EVTQILKLG
+549 I
-558 ASSGAGTATL
+558 
-568 IIPKGTSKLSFY
+568 
-580 GFAWKG
+580 
-586 TEATLVAKV
+586 
-595 GGTEVAKEPLKGNDG
+595 
-610 VVKTAP
+610 
-616 YTITVTASDLHTVN
+616 
-630 FPTKL
+630 
-635 PVDTEVE
+635 E
-642 ITTEEAKGR
+642 ITLAK
-651 VVLFGFKAE
+651 

>member
-185 DIVTVEGPKKTYN
+185 DIVTVEGPKKTFN

-229 EGGVLEVALTC
+229 EGGVLEVALTF
-240 KGTNMEVVLPDAAK
+240 KGTNMEVVLPEAAK

-261 ISSNGKEAS
+261 ISSNGKAAS
-270 VKFSVAANPEGKRQ
+270 VKFNVAANPEGKRK

-307 GAIINATVAEVLKAE
+307 GAIIDATVAEVLKAE

-334 SKDKNSEYGN
+334 SKDKKSEFGN
-344 IYIKD
+344 IYVKD
-349 ATGEIYVYGVLDAKG
+349 ATGEIYVYGVLDDKG

-381 VVGPKTSFN
+381 VVGPKASFN
-390 KEPQMKNV
+390 GEPQMKNV

-435 DGDVYGN
+435 ADDIFGN
-442 FDLTDATGT
+442 FDLTDASGK
-451 VYVYGLVAGYGG
+451 VYVYGLLAGFGG

-489 GKKQVGN
+489 GSKQVGN
-496 AFLVTKGTTGTDTPT
+496 AFLVPKSNSGTVTPGPTPT
-511 PPTTGEDYKSNISW
+511 PGEVISIVVDDFPAAYPKEEGEFTVSGQQVYLLNVANFGSGIQMKKNGSYIANAKAFSKKILSVKLTAQEGKNVNLDMTLFAGSSAKPESNEISATKTETTATFDLSSGDYKFFTLKNASA
-525 KLGNKAYDNTS
+525 GVAYF
-536 VDNSKQSAKVNGV
+536 SK
-549 EVTQILKLG
+549 I
-558 ASSGAGTATL
+558 
-568 IIPKGTSKLSFY
+568 
-580 GFAWKG
+580 
-586 TEATLVAKV
+586 
-595 GGTEVAKEPLKGNDG
+595 
-610 VVKTAP
+610 
-616 YTITVTASDLHTVN
+616 
-630 FPTKL
+630 
-635 PVDTEVE
+635 E
-642 ITTEEAKGR
+642 ITLAK
-651 VVLFGFKAE
+651 

>member
-16 LTVSCED
+16 LTVGCED

-52 NAKDEWSFSGVPEW
+52 SAKDEWSFSGVPEW
-66 LKVEPASGAAG
+66 LKVEPASGEAG
-77 KDITVTFSATAA
+77 KDITVTFTATAA

-114 EKVDLPISTYK
+114 EKVELPISTYK

-170 NGATKNFKSL
+170 NGTAKNFKSL

-261 ISSNGKEAS
+261 ISSNGKEAT

-284 ADIVIKTVSGGK
+284 TDIVIKTVSGGK

-307 GAIINATVAEVLKAE
+307 GAIIDATVAEVLKAA

-334 SKDKNSEYGN
+334 SKDKKSEYGN

-349 ATGEIYVYGVLDAKG
+349 ATGEIYVYGVLDDKG

-381 VVGPKTSFN
+381 VVGPKASFN
-390 KEPQMKNV
+390 GEPQMKNV
-398 SVESFKTVKDLTIK
+398 SVESFKTVKALTIK
-412 DFVAKADDKETYYR
+412 EFVAKADDKETYYR

-442 FDLTDATGT
+442 FDLTDASGK

-489 GKKQVGN
+489 GSKQVGN
-496 AFLVTKGTTGTDTPT
+496 AFLVTKGTTGTVTPGPTPT
-511 PPTTGEDYKSNISW
+511 PGEVISIVVDDFPE
-525 KLGNKAYDNTS
+525 AY
-536 VDNSKQSAKVNGV
+536 
-549 EVTQILKLG
+549 
-558 ASSGAGTATL
+558 
-568 IIPKGTSKLSFY
+568 PK
-580 GFAWKG
+580 
-586 TEATLVAKV
+586 
-595 GGTEVAKEPLKGNDG
+595 
-610 VVKTAP
+610 
-616 YTITVTASDLHTVN
+616 
-630 FPTKL
+630 
-635 PVDTEVE
+635 
-642 ITTEEAKGR
+642 EEAKFTVSGQE
-651 VVLFGFKAE
+651 VYLLNVANFGSGIQMKKGGSYIANANAFSKKILSVKLTAQDGKKANLDMTLFAGSSAKPESNEITASKTETTATFDLSSGDYKFFTLKNASAGVAYFSKIEITLAK

>member
-141 CNDIYNTEYGNWHLI
+141 CTDIYNTEYGNWHLI

-270 VKFSVAANPEGKRQ
+270 VKFSVAANSEGKRQ

-307 GAIINATVAEVLKAE
+307 GSIIDATVAEVLKAE

-463 EKKKFQELGIK
+463 EKKGFQELGIK

-496 AFLVTKGTTGTDTPT
+496 AFLVTKGNSGTVTPGPTPT
-511 PPTTGEDYKSNISW
+511 PGEVISIVVDDFPEAYPKEEAIFTVSGQEVYLLNVANFGSGIQMKKKGSYIANAKAFSKKILSVKLTAQEGKKANLDMTLFAGSSAKPESNEITASKTETTATFDLSSGDYKFF
-525 KLGNKAYDNTS
+525 T
-536 VDNSKQSAKVNGV
+536 
-549 EVTQILKLG
+549 LKNASLG
-558 ASSGAGTATL
+558 AAYF
-568 IIPKGTSKLSFY
+568 SK
-580 GFAWKG
+580 
-586 TEATLVAKV
+586 
-595 GGTEVAKEPLKGNDG
+595 
-610 VVKTAP
+610 
-616 YTITVTASDLHTVN
+616 I
-630 FPTKL
+630 
-635 PVDTEVE
+635 E
-642 ITTEEAKGR
+642 ITLAK
-651 VVLFGFKAE
+651 

>member
-141 CNDIYNTEYGNWHLI
+141 CTDIYNTEYGNWHLI

-307 GAIINATVAEVLKAE
+307 GSIIDATVAEVLKAE

-496 AFLVTKGTTGTDTPT
+496 AFLVTKANSGTVTPGPTPT
-511 PPTTGEDYKSNISW
+511 PGEVISIVVDDFPEAYPKEEAIFTVSGQEVYLLNVANFGSGIQMKKKGSYIANAKAFSKKILSVKLTAQEGKKANLDMTLFAGSSAKPESNEITASKTETTATFDLSSGDYKFFTLKNASA
-525 KLGNKAYDNTS
+525 GVAYF
-536 VDNSKQSAKVNGV
+536 SK
-549 EVTQILKLG
+549 I
-558 ASSGAGTATL
+558 
-568 IIPKGTSKLSFY
+568 
-580 GFAWKG
+580 
-586 TEATLVAKV
+586 
-595 GGTEVAKEPLKGNDG
+595 
-610 VVKTAP
+610 
-616 YTITVTASDLHTVN
+616 
-630 FPTKL
+630 
-635 PVDTEVE
+635 E
-642 ITTEEAKGR
+642 ITLAK
-651 VVLFGFKAE
+651 